1 MNQWQKATCESESC
15 CVKQLFHHG
24 PAWRAQ
30 ENKDGVPSFADFQF
44 AVQIKSAQKGVW
56 LAFNKTCIMLI
67 FLKQWWP
74 PAALSFPSKLH
85 GRFYLE
91 RMGKWWLQHAAWH
104 KKEAKLH
111 IIMFNTTFQWAISS
125 FWNSGMVFFSLQ
137 VLRYYHGILSYQ
149 FSGWQR
155 WNGLLGRELP
165 PHVVSSEWPR
175 SVWKHNYPPRP
186 AFALDLSAASAFFF
200 TFHFAN
206 ILETLGLN
214 VLLMFWN
221 NSNI

>member
-91 RMGKWWLQHAAWH
+91 RTGKWWLQHAAWH

-125 FWNSGMVFFSLQ
+125 FWNSGMVYFFSPGLEVLPRYPFIP
-137 VLRYYHGILSYQ
+137 VLRMTEMKWAAGKGVTATRRFIWMAEKRLKTQLS
-149 FSGWQR
+149 SLALR
-155 WNGLLGRELP
+155 LLSTFLLP
-165 PHVVSSEWPR
+165 PLFFLHSILQTF
-175 SVWKHNYPPRP
+175 WKR
-186 AFALDLSAASAFFF
+186 
-200 TFHFAN
+200 
-206 ILETLGLN
+206 
-214 VLLMFWN
+214 
-221 NSNI
+221 